1 MPMQST
7 FSDPVQT
14 AARSGSRGRPGGS
27 SSARRVSP
35 ADRAQ
40 LAESPVSWPRVAALF
55 TPYRWSIAAV
65 LALIVA
71 SSTIALATPFLLREV
86 IDVALPQRDT
96 RLLLLAVG
104 GMLAVTVVTSV
115 LGVLQT
121 WRSTLVG
128 QRVMHRLRTDVFAHL
143 QHQSLA
149 FFTRTRNGEIQ
160 SRLTNDV
167 AGMQSVVTSTA
178 TSIASNL
185 TTAVGTVLAMV
196 ALSWRLS
203 LLSLLVLPPAI
214 WLSRRVALLRRE
226 LTARQQRTM
235 AELLTQVEEG
245 LSVSGVALSKS
256 LGAGQRVSQRFSAT
270 SHELVDLEVQSQLA
284 GRWRM
289 STMSIVFAAIPALIY
304 LAAGFPATAGDMS
317 IGTLVA
323 FTALQ
328 TGLFRPIMGLL
339 DVGVSVVS
347 SMALFSRIFGYLDLQ
362 TSVPAP
368 THPVPLPAGGV
379 VGEVRLEGI
388 SFRYDDA
395 ATLALEHVDLVV
407 PAGTSLALVGA
418 TGSGKS
424 TLAGLVSRLADP
436 STGRVTL
443 DGTDLRDLSSDDVA
457 DSVGVVSQD
466 TYLLHASVRANLL
479 HARPEAGDDELWAAL
494 TAAQVAPLVRSLPAG
509 LDTVVGARGL
519 RFSGGE
525 QQRLA
530 LARTLLRDPRVLV
543 LDEATSALD
552 NDTER
557 EVQSAL
563 DAAARGRTTITI
575 AHRLSTVR
583 HADQIAVLEHG
594 RVVELGTH
602 DDLLARDGRYAA
614 LVRAG
619 EGSRDLVGA
628 AVGAA
633 APEWTER
640 VTMRG

>member
-1 MPMQST
+1 MHST
-7 FSDPVQT
+7 FSDPVHA

-27 SSARRVSP
+27 GPGRQVSP

-40 LAESPVSWPRVAALF
+40 LAESPVSWARVAALF
-55 TPYRWSIAAV
+55 TPYRWSVAVV

-86 IDVALPQRDT
+86 IDVALPQHDT

-128 QRVMHRLRTDVFAHL
+128 QRVMHGLRTEVFAHL

-185 TTAVGTVLAMV
+185 TTAVGTVVAMV

-214 WLSRRVALLRRE
+214 WLSRRVALLRRD

-235 AELLTQVEEG
+235 ADLLTQVEEG

-256 LGAGQRVSQRFSAT
+256 LGAGDRVSGRFSRT
-270 SHELVDLEVQSQLA
+270 SHDLVDLEVQSQLA

-304 LAAGFPATAGDMS
+304 LAAGFPATAGGMT

-328 TGLFRPIMGLL
+328 TGIFRPIMGLL

-362 TSVPAP
+362 TSVPPPA
-368 THPVPLPAGGV
+368 HPVPLPASGAA
-379 VGEVRLEGI
+379 GEVRLEGI

-395 ATLALEHVDLVV
+395 PTLALEGIDLVV

-418 TGSGKS
+418 TGSGKT

-436 STGRVTL
+436 SVGRVTL
-443 DGTDLRDLSSDDVA
+443 DGTDLRDLSPDDVA
-457 DSVGVVSQD
+457 DTVGVVSQD
-466 TYLLHASVRANLL
+466 TYLLHASVRDNLL
-479 HARPEAGDDELWAAL
+479 HARPGADDDELWAAL
-494 TAAQVAPLVRSLPAG
+494 ASAQVALLVRSLPAG

-557 EVQSAL
+557 EVQAAL
-563 DAAARGRTTITI
+563 DAAARGRTTITV

-583 HADQIAVLEHG
+583 RADQIAVLHEG

-602 DDLLARDGRYAA
+602 ERLLASGGRYAS

-619 EGSRDLVGA
+619 EGSRDLVDA
-628 AVGAA
+628 S
-633 APEWTER
+633 
-640 VTMRG
+640 

>member
-1 MPMQST
+1 MPVQST
-7 FSDPVQT
+7 FSDPVHA
-14 AARSGSRGRPGGS
+14 AARTGSRGRPPGS
-27 SSARRVSP
+27 GSGRRVSP

-40 LAESPVSWPRVAALF
+40 LAESPVSWARVAALF
-55 TPYRWSIAAV
+55 TPYRWSVVAV

-86 IDVALPQRDT
+86 IDAALPQHDT
-96 RLLLLAVG
+96 RLLLLSVG

-128 QRVMHRLRTDVFAHL
+128 QRVMHGLRTDVFAHL

-185 TTAVGTVLAMV
+185 TTAVGTTVAMV

-214 WLSRRVALLRRE
+214 WLSRRVALLRRN
-226 LTARQQRTM
+226 LTARQQRLM
-235 AELLTQVEEG
+235 ADLLTQVEEG

-256 LGAGQRVSQRFSAT
+256 LGAGHRVSARFSHT
-270 SHELVDLEVQSQLA
+270 SHDLVDLEVQSQLA

-304 LAAGFPATAGDMS
+304 LAAGFPATAGGMT

-328 TGLFRPIMGLL
+328 TGIFRPIMGLL

-368 THPVPLPAGGV
+368 VHPVPLSAAGV
-379 VGEVRLEGI
+379 AGEVRLEGI

-395 ATLALEHVDLVV
+395 PTLALDGIDLVV

-436 STGRVTL
+436 ALGRVTL
-443 DGTDLRDLSSDDVA
+443 DGTDLRELSPDDLA

-479 HARPEAGDDELWAAL
+479 HARPEADDDELWAAL

-557 EVQSAL
+557 EVQAAL
-563 DAAARGRTTITI
+563 DAAARGRTTITV

-583 HADQIAVLEHG
+583 RADQIAVLDHG

-602 DDLLARDGRYAA
+602 ESLLARDGRYAA

-619 EGSRDLVGA
+619 EGSRDL
-628 AVGAA
+628 AVA
-633 APEWTER
+633 
-640 VTMRG
+640 V

>member
-1 MPMQST
+1 MPVQST
-7 FSDPVQT
+7 FSDPVHA
-14 AARSGSRGRPGGS
+14 AARTGSRGRPPGS
-27 SSARRVSP
+27 GSGRRVSP

-40 LAESPVSWPRVAALF
+40 LAESPVSWARVAALF
-55 TPYRWSIAAV
+55 TPYRWSVAAV

-86 IDVALPQRDT
+86 IDVALPQHDT
-96 RLLLLAVG
+96 RLLLLSVG

-128 QRVMHRLRTDVFAHL
+128 QRVMHGLRTSVFAHL

-185 TTAVGTVLAMV
+185 TTAVGTTVAMV

-214 WLSRRVALLRRE
+214 WLSRRVALLRRN
-226 LTARQQRTM
+226 LTARQQRLM
-235 AELLTQVEEG
+235 ADLLTQVEEG

-256 LGAGQRVSQRFSAT
+256 LGAGDRVSARFSHT
-270 SHELVDLEVQSQLA
+270 SHDLVDLEVQSQLA

-304 LAAGFPATAGDMS
+304 LAAGFPATAGGMT

-328 TGLFRPIMGLL
+328 TGIFRPIMGLL

-368 THPVPLPAGGV
+368 EHPVPLPAGGV
-379 VGEVRLEGI
+379 TGEVRLEGI
-388 SFRYDDA
+388 TFRYDDA
-395 ATLALEHVDLVV
+395 PTLALDGVDLVV

-424 TLAGLVSRLADP
+424 TLAGLVSRIADP
-436 STGRVTL
+436 TLGRVTL
-443 DGTDLRDLSSDDVA
+443 DGTDLRDLAPDDVA
-457 DSVGVVSQD
+457 ETVGVVSQD
-466 TYLLHASVRANLL
+466 TYLLHASVRDNLL
-479 HARPEAGDDELWAAL
+479 HARPEADDDELWAAL

-557 EVQSAL
+557 EVQAAL
-563 DAAARGRTTITI
+563 DAAARGRTTITV

-583 HADQIAVLEHG
+583 NADQIAVLDHG
-594 RVVELGTH
+594 RVVEIGTH
-602 DDLLARDGRYAA
+602 ESLLARGGRYAA

-619 EGSRDLVGA
+619 EGSRDLVV
-628 AVGAA
+628 AV
-633 APEWTER
+633 
-640 VTMRG
+640 